1 VKTVRRLT
9 DGPIGKCDA
18 TRARAARLNCM
29 TSLPAEMVL
38 ISDEDLQ
45 RLAEEKGPTSAEA
58 QALAQLKSQ
67 RGQDLQVHCFRVGD
81 TYLTGPLPEATEPAS
96 VDIDIIDALKLSRK
110 D

>member
-38 ISDEDLQ
+38 VSDEDLQ

-58 QALAQLKSQ
+58 QALAQLKSSVA
-67 RGQDLQVHCFRVGD
+67 RICRFTVFEL
-81 TYLTGPLPEATEPAS
+81 ATR
-96 VDIDIIDALKLSRK
+96 I
-110 D
+110 